1 MEEYLIELRNFFRY
15 LILSYRYLWNKRLFQ
30 IIGILSVIL
39 SYFRII
45 FGFLGKNDRN
55 LIFKFCEI
63 FFFNLSLKN
72 RQMQNTG
79 VNRFKLQKFPLNV
92 NNYNSYGKI
101 YRHIWKEEYP
111 LTSYDKIL
119 LPWYS
124 FKLFWTRH
132 TVKCSKILK
141 EHCVVLY

>member
-92 NNYNSYGKI
+92 NNYNSYEKYIDTFEKKNTHLQVTIRFFCHGIHLNYFGLVTQWSAQK
-101 YRHIWKEEYP
+101 Y
-111 LTSYDKIL
+111 
-119 LPWYS
+119 
-124 FKLFWTRH
+124 
-132 TVKCSKILK
+132 
-141 EHCVVLY
+141 